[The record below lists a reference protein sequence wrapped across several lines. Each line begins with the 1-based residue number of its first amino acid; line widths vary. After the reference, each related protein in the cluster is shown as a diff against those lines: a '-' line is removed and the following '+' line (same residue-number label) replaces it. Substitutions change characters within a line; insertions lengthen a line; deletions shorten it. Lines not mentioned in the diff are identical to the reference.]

1 MLKLDQVSFAYQ
13 NQPLFKNISLT
24 LPEHQIT
31 TLIGPNGSGKSTL
44 FKLFTRAVAPR
55 DGSALLDGKNIWQLE
70 AKKFAQKVAIV
81 HQKNE
86 LYDEIKVID
95 LIRMGRLPYNSL
107 LAQESK
113 SESKLVK
120 QILANLEIGEFAN
133 KYMDELSG
141 GQRQRVWLA
150 VALAQQPKY
159 LFLDEPTT
167 YLDLHF
173 QFGFLKLL
181 KKLNHEQGL
190 TICMILHNLNQ
201 ALQVSDHVVLL
212 NHGEIKASGN
222 PEKVITPDLISKNF
236 AINCELLETEHG
248 KFLRQY

>member
-1 MLKLDQVSFAYQ
+1 MLKLDRVSFSYQ

-31 TLIGPNGSGKSTL
+31 TLIGPNGSGKSTM
-44 FKLFTRAVAPR
+44 FKLFTRAVQPKA
-55 DGSALLDGKNIWQLE
+55 GLVLLDGKNIWQLD
-70 AKKFAQKVAIV
+70 AKRYAQKVAIV

-95 LIRMGRLPYNSL
+95 LIRMGRLPNNSFL
-107 LAQESK
+107 VEESK
-113 SESKLVK
+113 SEKKLVK
-120 QILANLEIGEFAN
+120 RILANLEINEFAE

-150 VALAQQPKY
+150 VALAQQPEY

-173 QFGFLKLL
+173 QFEFLKML

-190 TICMILHNLNQ
+190 TICMILHDLNQ

-212 NHGEIKASGN
+212 NHGEIKASGS
-222 PEKVITPDLISKNF
+222 PENVITPDLISQNF
-236 AINCELLETEHG
+236 AINCELLETKHG

>member
-1 MLKLDQVSFAYQ
+1 MLKLDKVSFSYH
-13 NQPLFKNISLT
+13 NHSLFKDISLA
-24 LPEHQIT
+24 LPEQQIT

-44 FKLFTRAVAPR
+44 FKLFTRAVQPSSGAV
-55 DGSALLDGKNIWQLE
+55 LLDEENIWQLD
-70 AKKFAQKVAIV
+70 AKKYAQKVAIV

-95 LIRMGRLPYNSL
+95 LIKMGRLPYNSL
-107 LAQESK
+107 LQENK
-113 SESKLVK
+113 SNQKIID
-120 QILANLEIGEFAN
+120 QILTSLEIREFAD

-173 QFGFLKLL
+173 QFQFLKLL
-181 KKLNHEQGL
+181 KKLNQEQNL
-190 TICMILHNLNQ
+190 TICMILHDLNQ
-201 ALQVSDHVVLL
+201 TLQLSDHVILL
-212 NHGEIKASGN
+212 NNGQIQASGT
-222 PEKVITPDLISKNF
+222 PEKVITQKLISKNF
-236 AINCELLETEHG
+236 DINCEVLQTEHG
-248 KFLRQY
+248 LFLRQY